1 MGTTVTVS
9 PLGTRDNTPY
19 LYIPSQTKYA
29 FDSNLDNAL
38 PEPLFIMALPLP
50 PAIAAAISEGS
61 IQDPNVILLTEPE
74 LLSSPMEDI
83 HKDLALLHLRRLQRV
98 LRATPPTSLPVD
110 TSRAAAHEQLVSM
123 TNVVRHYLARAKGG
137 MAEDISESMIADIVD
152 ACLSLDCKGD
162 GRREVGCTCGTL
174 GSPDARERGRER
186 LTQEPCTHIATH
198 PPASVD
204 ELRNSPEAAQA
215 AKASCLPAETIRD
228 DLGSELDWAS
238 LLHRSRSEDDLL
250 HRDRQ
255 TRNFQVLEARDRI
268 RGRLLR
274 PRVEEG
280 NGISWPPAP
289 SVETL
294 LAAMP
299 PPWSSSPP
307 VSSPPPME
315 LRHDED
321 RKGKTRATDPSA
333 LPPPLPA
340 AAPSAA
346 PSTSSVPSYSSAP
359 PNTAAATR
367 RSRKRT
373 DVSETLSTWKDYLV
387 RNQRHLSDWFRN
399 SVAEGRERGVDVFVD

>member
-1 MGTTVTVS
+1 MLS
-9 PLGTRDNTPY
+9 
-19 LYIPSQTKYA
+19 
-29 FDSNLDNAL
+29 
-38 PEPLFIMALPLP
+38 
-50 PAIAAAISEGS
+50 GS
-61 IQDPNVILLTEPE
+61 IQDHDFTLLTEPE
-74 LLSSPMEDI
+74 LLASPMEDI
-83 HKDLALLHLRRLQRV
+83 HKDLALLHFRRLHRV
-98 LRATPPTSLPVD
+98 LHAPNPASLPVN
-110 TSRAAAHEQLVSM
+110 TSRAAAYEQLVRM
-123 TNVVRHYLARAKGG
+123 TNVMRAYLARAT
-137 MAEDISESMIADIVD
+137 AEGEMGEDVGESMIADIVD

-162 GRREVGCTCGTL
+162 GRREVGCASGTL
-174 GSPDARERGRER
+174 DPPPARERGRER
-186 LTQEPCTHIATH
+186 LTQESHTHIATLS
-198 PPASVD
+198 PTSVHQ
-204 ELRNSPEAAQA
+204 LRSPPEAAQV

-299 PPWSSSPP
+299 PPSSSSPP

-340 AAPSAA
+340 AAPS
-346 PSTSSVPSYSSAP
+346 TSSVPYSSAP

-399 SVAEGRERGVDVFVD
+399 SVAEGRKRGVDVFVD